1 MSIHEEMASDAA
13 QIFAE
18 FGKPVEIS
26 GTTVSAL
33 ISEPTETVSLEPGGF
48 VAEGNFTVKVLRAS
62 VSELPKIGD
71 IVSYNAERFRIVRT
85 ANRPP
90 HPIVT
95 LTVEPV
101 E

>member
-1 MSIHEEMASDAA
+1 MSIHDEMAADAA
-13 QIFAE
+13 QIFTE
-18 FGKPVEIS
+18 FGKPVEIA

-48 VAEGNFTVKVLRAS
+48 MAEGNFTVKVLRSS
-62 VSELPKIGD
+62 VMELPKIGD
-71 IVSYNAERFRIVRT
+71 ILSYNAERFRIVRT

-90 HPIVT
+90 HPIIT